1 MHLIGFLQSTCAS
14 PAEGPP
20 PHSES
25 LCCPQTINY
34 KDALATMVVVLCCMH
49 CTSTR
54 PEQVLWTSLVAA
66 VRHLTDLQTA
76 NLMQRLTNGFCH
88 RSAA

>member
-1 MHLIGFLQSTCAS
+1 
-14 PAEGPP
+14 
-20 PHSES
+20 
-25 LCCPQTINY
+25 
-34 KDALATMVVVLCCMH
+34 MVIVLCCMH

-66 VRHLTDLQTA
+66 LRHLTDLTSP

-88 RSAA
+88 RCSCEMHLIGLMHDATHAYEDQRQEP